1 MQRHF
6 RFRIMVPS
14 MSMAIALFLAGCGG
28 GTIDKA
34 VAELTAIDGSGVT
47 GTVTFTRTGSGISI
61 EAHVNGLPPGDH
73 GFHIHEFGDCSAPDG
88 SSAGGHFNPA
98 GVAHAGPDSPVR
110 HVGDLGNLS
119 ANAMGHGMVMRSDDL
134 LSFEGE
140 NSILDRAVVIHLSA
154 DDFSTQ
160 PTGAAGARLAC
171 GVIKAA
177 K

>member
-1 MQRHF
+1 
-6 RFRIMVPS
+6 MVPS
-14 MSMAIALFLAGCGG
+14 LALLLWSCGG
-28 GTIDKA
+28 GTIDRA
-34 VAELTAIDGSGVT
+34 VAELVAIDGSGVT
-47 GTVTFTRTGSGISI
+47 GTVTFTRTESGIHI

-73 GFHIHEFGDCSAPDG
+73 GFHIYEFGDCSAPDG

-98 GVAHAGPDSPVR
+98 GVAHGGPDSPVR

-119 ANAMGHGMVMRSDDL
+119 ANKMGHGMVMRGDDL

-140 NSILDRAVVIHLSA
+140 NSILNRAIVIHAAA
-154 DDFSTQ
+154 DDFSSQ
-160 PTGAAGARLAC
+160 PSGAAGARLAC